1 LRFLTNLLCSL
12 EVRLD
17 VGSTFN
23 ILSFGWPNKDRLAGM
38 VIPGLSE
45 KVGRY
50 VVCIRAVEP
59 SAGVL
64 GQSIRP
70 RITLLALVI
79 V

>member
-1 LRFLTNLLCSL
+1 MIELCSL

-23 ILSFGWPNKDRLAGM
+23 TPSFGWPNKDRLAGM

-50 VVCIRAVEP
+50 VVCIKAVAA

-64 GQSIRP
+64 GTIY
-70 RITLLALVI
+70 
-79 V
+79 

>member
-1 LRFLTNLLCSL
+1 MNVLCSL

-17 VGSTFN
+17 VGNTFTTP
-23 ILSFGWPNKDRLAGM
+23 SFGWPNKDRLTGM

-50 VVCIRAVEP
+50 VVCIRAVEA

-70 RITLLALVI
+70 RVTLLALV
-79 V
+79 VT